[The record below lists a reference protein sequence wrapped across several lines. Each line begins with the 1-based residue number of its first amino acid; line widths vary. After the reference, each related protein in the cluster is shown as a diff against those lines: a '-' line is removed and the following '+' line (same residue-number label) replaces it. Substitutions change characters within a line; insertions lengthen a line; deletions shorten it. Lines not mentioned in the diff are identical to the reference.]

1 MATVPPE
8 MFDGQ
13 GGTGGGADHRRDV
26 PLPESGSSDALSL
39 HSGEARAGLQARQG
53 LAVREVGAGHVA
65 PEGKPGGLSEKTHL
79 RRRLMFSG
87 EYFCKLDEKG
97 RFLFPSAI
105 RDFLCPERQARG
117 KNVGFLK
124 GTDP

>member
-53 LAVREVGAGHVA
+53 LAVREVGVGHVA
-65 PEGKPGGLSEKTHL
+65 PEEKPRGHAEKDPL
-79 RRRLMFSG
+79 GRWLMFSG
-87 EYFCKLDEKG
+87 GYFCKLDEKG
-97 RFLFPSAI
+97 RFLLPSAL
-105 RDFLCPERQARG
+105 RDLLCP
-117 KNVGFLK
+117 VGRAS
-124 GTDP
+124 

>member
-1 MATVPPE
+1 MAPVSSG

-53 LAVREVGAGHVA
+53 LAVREVGAGHVG
-65 PEGKPGGLSEKTHL
+65 PGEKTGGLPGKNPL

-87 EYFCKLDEKG
+87 EYLCKLDEKG
-97 RFLFPSAI
+97 RFLLPSA
-105 RDFLCPERQARG
+105 
-117 KNVGFLK
+117 
-124 GTDP
+124 

>member
-53 LAVREVGAGHVA
+53 LAVRGVGAGHVA
-65 PEGKPGGLSEKTHL
+65 PEGKPGGLSGKSPP
-79 RRRLMFSG
+79 RRGPLVSG
-87 EYFCKLDEKG
+87 GYFCKLDEKG
-97 RFLFPSAI
+97 RLLLPPPPKRKTAT
-105 RDFLCPERQARG
+105 RTR
-117 KNVGFLK
+117 
-124 GTDP
+124 